1 MTDTKSEITA
11 CRRAIDQTETQ
22 INTAINA
29 LNAAFVTLADLR
41 ARLFAIQDTPG
52 DRQ

>member
-1 MTDTKSEITA
+1 METAKEIDA

-41 ARLFAIQDTPG
+41 ARLLDIQDSVAT
-52 DRQ
+52 D